1 MEVTPV
7 TWVVAVT
14 GLVLV
19 LLLGTLQ
26 FVDVIKPRTG
36 WSIKNVYGEVPTRPI
51 QRRASHAT
59 RATPGQPIR

>member
-26 FVDVIKPRTG
+26 FVAVIKPRT
-36 WSIKNVYGEVPTRPI
+36 E
-51 QRRASHAT
+51 
-59 RATPGQPIR
+59 